1 MEKQKA
7 GRKKLPDNE
16 RVKMVSAYIIEKHK
30 NDIIKKFGSLTYAV
44 KELIIPKL

>member
-7 GRKKLPDNE
+7 GRKKLPDSE
-16 RVKMVSAYIIEKHK
+16 KVKMVSAYIKDKHK
-30 NDIIKKFGSLTYAV
+30 NEIVKKFGSLTNAV